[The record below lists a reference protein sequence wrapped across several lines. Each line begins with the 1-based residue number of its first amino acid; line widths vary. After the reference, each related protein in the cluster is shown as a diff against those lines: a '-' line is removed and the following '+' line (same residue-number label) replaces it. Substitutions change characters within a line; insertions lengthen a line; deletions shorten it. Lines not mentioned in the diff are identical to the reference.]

1 MPGTQQQIDIAVS
14 PENFFKVISDYECY
28 PEFLADMEEATV
40 LSRGDGVAVVRFTV
54 NLIKRFTYTLTL
66 VEQAPHSVTW
76 SLKEGPFKVSNG
88 KWALE
93 TLPDGNTHAT
103 YEVEVKVAAF
113 VPKAI
118 SSKLVGKTVP
128 ALLNA
133 FKTRAETLYGSA

>member
-1 MPGTQQQIDIAVS
+1 M
-14 PENFFKVISDYECY
+14 
-28 PEFLADMEEATV
+28 
-40 LSRGDGVAVVRFTV
+40 
-54 NLIKRFTYTLTL
+54 
-66 VEQAPHSVTW
+66 
-76 SLKEGPFKVSNG
+76 SNG

-93 TLPDGNTHAT
+93 TLPNGYTHAT